1 MSDMEAIRENARKYF
16 DGVLMAY
23 QDCAEIAERI
33 SAKLVA
39 FPQSGE
45 AAGIPARA
53 AGIAAGAGAAVA
65 KELADG
71 FRAKL
76 AKVKAMIASA
86 PPTSEDIQ

>member
-1 MSDMEAIRENARKYF
+1 MSETDVIRENARKYF

-23 QDCAEIAERI
+23 QDCAEIAELI

-45 AAGIPARA
+45 AAGIPDRD

-71 FRAKL
+71 FRIKL
-76 AKVKAMIASA
+76 ANVKAMIASA
-86 PPTSEDIQ
+86 PPTSGDIQ